1 MASGFTVA
9 TNEHLI
15 RSNVW
20 SRQLKELLLDDL
32 NAMRFVRVLTDFPD
46 GTTLNIPS
54 IGEAETLDFAEG
66 QAIKY
71 NKMDTGN
78 FVFSFDQYKYSAAS
92 ISAKFK
98 RDSYYASDVISA
110 FIPRQH
116 RALMEAVETRIFSRG
131 DAGQTLGNQN
141 LINGAAHR
149 MVGTGAY
156 AAGTL
161 NGTAGLQTLAFRDF
175 AKALYAL
182 QKAQVPLVNLVAV
195 VDPSVAYSIQTNAS
209 VTSLLSPMPM
219 WEDVIQSSMVTGFKF
234 RFNLY
239 GFDVYISNYL
249 PQAAVA
255 ETISQPGFT
264 GIAANTTTGTTPIS
278 NLFFSA
284 APGDTCPFVGGFRQ
298 MPTVFS
304 EFNKDLQQE
313 EYVTIAEYGFKLY
326 RPENMVIVVTDPA
339 IV

>member
-32 NAMRFVRVLTDFPD
+32 MALKFVRILQDFPD

-54 IGEAETLDFAEG
+54 IGEAETADFAEG

-78 FVFSFDQYKYSAAS
+78 FVFSFDQYKYSANS

-98 RDSYYASDVISA
+98 RDSYYASDVIAA

-116 RALMEAVETRIFSRG
+116 RALMEAVETRILSRAN
-131 DAGQTLGNQN
+131 AGQTTNDAN
-141 LINGAAHR
+141 LINDAAHR
-149 MVGTGAY
+149 MIGTGTNF
-156 AAGTL
+156 TL
-161 NGTAGLQTLAFRDF
+161 GLKDF
-175 AKALYAL
+175 AKAYYAL
-182 QKAQVPLVNLVAV
+182 QKAAVPMVNLVAI
-195 VDPSVAYSIQTNAS
+195 VDPSTAYTIQTNTN
-209 VTSLLSPMPM
+209 VTNLLSPMPM
-219 WEDVIQSSMVTGFKF
+219 WEDVVKSGIVTGMKF

-239 GFDVYISNYL
+239 GFDVYVSNYL
-249 PQAAVA
+249 PLTGAQTITIGPTPATTSVA
-255 ETISQPGFT
+255 
-264 GIAANTTTGTTPIS
+264 

-284 APGDTCPFVGGFRQ
+284 APGDTCPLVGGFRQ

-326 RPENMVIVVTDPA
+326 RPENMVIVVTDTNQ
-339 IV
+339 IT